1 MPAINPKGLKRQT
14 FYNHAI
20 TRPGTPVFLTGQ
32 VAWDEDG
39 AVVGAGDIDAQ
50 VAQVYRNIGL
60 ALEGLGATPADIVK
74 TTTYVT
80 ERGLAP
86 AIHKGRL
93 AFFGDHD
100 LPASTYIQVAG
111 LADPDLMLEIE
122 VIVMLASDSPCF
134 AGGCAGAA

>member
-1 MPAINPKGLKRQT
+1 MPAINPKGLKQQS

-20 TRPGTPVFLTGQ
+20 ARTGTPVFLTGQ
-32 VAWDEDG
+32 VSWDENG
-39 AVVGAGDIDAQ
+39 EVVGTGDIEAQ

-60 ALEGLGATPADIVK
+60 ALDGLGATPADIVK

-86 AIHKGRL
+86 SIHKGRL
-93 AFFGDHD
+93 AFFGDNP

-111 LADPDLMLEIE
+111 LADPELLLEIE
-122 VIVMLASDSPCF
+122 VVVMLPTDSPCF
-134 AGGCAGAA
+134 SPG

>member
-1 MPAINPKGLKRQT
+1 MVAPMPVINPKGLKQQT

-20 TRPGTPVFLTGQ
+20 ARTGTPIFLTGQ
-32 VAWDEDG
+32 VAWDENG
-39 AVVGAGDIDAQ
+39 NVVGAGDIDAQ
-50 VAQVYRNIGL
+50 VAQVYNNIGL

-86 AIHKGRL
+86 SIHRGRI
-93 AFFGDHD
+93 AFFGSAP

-111 LADPDLMLEIE
+111 LADPELMLEIE
-122 VIVMLASDSPCF
+122 VIVMLPVDSAVFSSP
-134 AGGCAGAA
+134 